1 MLLHNR
7 LHDGGQGPAEIK
19 QRPECESPRPQH
31 GSPRS
36 PSLRSISL
44 LPRPLAPR
52 PGPPQRGRTA
62 PRAGTM
68 ALTGAFI
75 PSAARAAPAP
85 ALARLPKP
93 PLLPIRY
100 GTPPG
105 FKADSSGKAG
115 EMGSVGSEG
124 ACPLSLLPPPP
135 RLFIF
140 FRPPQEIP
148 FSARLF
154 KGPPRRWPA
163 HARGHRGKPGQG
175 SGTSQEGLSA
185 PPCSPVGPPPSPVTS
200 PCLSARD
207 KRDILFPPPPSPPAL
222 VL

>member
-1 MLLHNR
+1 MLLHNC
-7 LHDGGQGPAEIK
+7 LHVRGEGPAEIK
-19 QRPECESPRPQH
+19 QGPESRCPRPQH
-31 GSPRS
+31 GSPCS
-36 PSLRSISL
+36 PSLRNISL

-115 EMGSVGSEG
+115 EMGSVGSEE
-124 ACPLSLLPPPP
+124 ACPLSSPPPHP
-135 RLFIF
+135 PAFLF
-140 FRPPQEIP
+140 
-148 FSARLF
+148 FSAPHKKYLSQQGFLRA
-154 KGPPRRWPA
+154 PRAAGRRMHGGTEESPG
-163 HARGHRGKPGQG
+163 RGQG
-175 SGTSQEGLSA
+175 RLRRVCQHRLA
-185 PPCSPVGPPPSPVTS
+185 
-200 PCLSARD
+200 
-207 KRDILFPPPPSPPAL
+207 SPPAPSISSDKSL
-222 VL
+222 SLYPGQA